1 MPLRGCCSKSCA
13 NSISAYGKTHKHS
26 ELARSSWYRILPAD
40 YGHAH
45 RDDPGESHH
54 GQEAQEGRQRGPL
67 LTMAERGRPSIY
79 TPKIAAEIC
88 RRMEAGES
96 LRSICRS
103 KDMPDEATVR
113 LWARENREG
122 FYPQYARAMETRME
136 GLADEILEIAD
147 DKSGD
152 AMRDRLRLDARKWLM
167 RKVAPKRWGD
177 RTIHMGDP
185 DAPLVVEKVVV
196 EFVKAKD

>member
-1 MPLRGCCSKSCA
+1 MG
-13 NSISAYGKTHKHS
+13 
-26 ELARSSWYRILPAD
+26 
-40 YGHAH
+40 
-45 RDDPGESHH
+45 
-54 GQEAQEGRQRGPL
+54 
-67 LTMAERGRPSIY
+67 ERGRPSIY
-79 TPKIAAEIC
+79 TPEVAAEIC
-88 RRMEAGES
+88 ERMAAGES

-103 KDMPDEATVR
+103 EDMPKESTVR
-113 LWARENREG
+113 LWALDNREG

-152 AMRDRLRLDARKWLM
+152 PARDRLRLDSRKWLM
-167 RKVAPKRWGD
+167 SKVAPKRWGD